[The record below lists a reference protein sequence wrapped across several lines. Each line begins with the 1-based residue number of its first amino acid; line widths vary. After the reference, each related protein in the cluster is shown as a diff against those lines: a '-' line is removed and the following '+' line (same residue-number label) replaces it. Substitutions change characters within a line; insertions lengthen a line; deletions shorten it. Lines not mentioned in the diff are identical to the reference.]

1 MAEEGLQRVGG
12 KLAGLP
18 KTLGTH
24 DVAIGVCSAGCVIAE
39 STSLL
44 LRNEMCSVKERP
56 SPTLL
61 PGKPVY
67 VEETRCPACSQTK

>member
-24 DVAIGVCSAGCVIAE
+24 DVAIGVCSGVCHRGEHLSAFEKCEGASE
-39 STSLL
+39 SHSI
-44 LRNEMCSVKERP
+44 
-56 SPTLL
+56 
-61 PGKPVY
+61 
-67 VEETRCPACSQTK
+67 TR

>member
-24 DVAIGVCSAGCVIAE
+24 DVAIGVCSGVWHRGE
-39 STSLL
+39 HTS
-44 LRNEMCSVKERP
+44 RAFE
-56 SPTLL
+56 
-61 PGKPVY
+61 
-67 VEETRCPACSQTK
+67 CPL